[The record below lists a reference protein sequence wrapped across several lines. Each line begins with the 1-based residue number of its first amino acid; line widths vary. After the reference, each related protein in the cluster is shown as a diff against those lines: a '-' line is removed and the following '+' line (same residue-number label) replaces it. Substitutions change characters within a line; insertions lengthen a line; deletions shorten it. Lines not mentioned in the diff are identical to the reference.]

1 MNAPMKTPDFTAARE
16 AAFRDEIAEFVADSL
31 PDRIRRDHELGRS
44 LSRAD
49 HVCWQRKLVARGWG
63 APHWPEEWG
72 GAGWSMRQLFVF
84 EEAMSALGAPA
95 SPAFNTRMIGPI
107 LLAHGDEA
115 QKRRFLPR
123 ALNFDDW
130 WCQGYSEPGAGSDLA
145 SLQTRAVLDG
155 DHYVV
160 NGSKIWTSAGQHANW
175 MFCLVRTDREARA
188 QNGISFLLI
197 DLTSPGVSFRPIR
210 HFFGAHVFNQFFFD
224 DVRVPVENRVGDE
237 NAGWSIAKA
246 LLEHERLYS
255 PRHTEARRKLGRL
268 RRLAGEVELDGA
280 PAARDPRFR
289 QVLARRAME
298 VRSLEYATMRALERL
313 VETGEIGA
321 YASVLKLKGIE
332 INQRLDEAVFDL
344 LGPDALPADAAWET
358 PAAADFP
365 HPDARNAA
373 EARYWFRGPAI
384 AGGSQEVQRGIIAKR
399 ILNM

>member
-1 MNAPMKTPDFTAARE
+1 MFINAAAPRDPDLEKFRREVREFCQTEIGPEMRRILDLGQHLPKDMHDGWLKALGRKGWLTGHWAKEHGGLGWTPEESAI
-16 AAFRDEIAEFVADSL
+16 FRDETDGAAAPWLAPFGVTMVGPVIYTFGTPEQKARHL
-31 PDRIRRDHELGRS
+31 PGIRKND
-44 LSRAD
+44 
-49 HVCWQRKLVARGWG
+49 V
-63 APHWPEEWG
+63 
-72 GAGWSMRQLFVF
+72 
-84 EEAMSALGAPA
+84 
-95 SPAFNTRMIGPI
+95 
-107 LLAHGDEA
+107 
-115 QKRRFLPR
+115 
-123 ALNFDDW
+123 W

-255 PRHTEARRKLGRL
+255 SRHTEARRKLGRL